1 MCESK
6 LAMKVFKAK
15 VFLYEHTHKRRS
27 RGAVD
32 VTESLSFTAFLDPPF
47 DTFLIRI

>member
-1 MCESK
+1 
-6 LAMKVFKAK
+6 MKVFKAK

-32 VTESLSFTAFLDPPF
+32 IAESLMSVTSFLDPPF